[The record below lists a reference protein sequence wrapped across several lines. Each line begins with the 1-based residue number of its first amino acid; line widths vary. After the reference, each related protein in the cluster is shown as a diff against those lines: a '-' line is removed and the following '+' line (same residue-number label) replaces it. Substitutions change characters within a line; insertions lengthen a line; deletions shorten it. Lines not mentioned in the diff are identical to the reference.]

1 VGAFKEAVSLH
12 CPGLAT
18 QAREWNAS
26 ARDAGGR
33 DLRSIAFVLAA
44 SVAVL
49 IVEVAFGGGD
59 TAATIVAS
67 IARRLHRSERALCG
81 GASLEAGEILSDLLA
96 EFWSNAADRAD
107 LLG

>member
-1 VGAFKEAVSLH
+1 MGAFKEAVLLH

-26 ARDAGGR
+26 ARDAGR
-33 DLRSIAFVLAA
+33 DLRSIAFVQAA

>member
-26 ARDAGGR
+26 ARDAGR
-33 DLRSIAFVLAA
+33 DLRSIAFVQAA
-44 SVAVL
+44 IVAVL

-59 TAATIVAS
+59 TAATILASVA
-67 IARRLHRSERALCG
+67 RGLHRSERALCG

-96 EFWSNAADRAD
+96 ESWSNAADRAD
-107 LLG
+107 FLG

>member
-26 ARDAGGR
+26 ARDAGR
-33 DLRSIAFVLAA
+33 DLRSIAFVQAA

-49 IVEVAFGGGD
+49 IVEVAFGGED
-59 TAATIVAS
+59 TAASVA
-67 IARRLHRSERALCG
+67 RGLHRSERALCG